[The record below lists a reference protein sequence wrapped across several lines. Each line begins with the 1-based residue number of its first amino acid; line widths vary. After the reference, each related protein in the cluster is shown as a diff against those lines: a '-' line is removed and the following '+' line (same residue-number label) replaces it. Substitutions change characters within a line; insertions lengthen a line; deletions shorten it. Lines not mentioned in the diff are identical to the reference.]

1 MDSSGM
7 RRIVTMRKRF
17 GTTKGIIKLESTQI
31 ARRIQ
36 MQTNESI
43 GTVDYISAPKPGKD
57 QWFMPV
63 VLEGSG
69 TKIKF
74 YCKFDP
80 QVGVGDRVMV
90 SYGQERNGNATAFKV
105 TRPDVDINQD
115 VQPTGGA
122 TATPN
127 KSSAL
132 PQDMIAVGLA
142 GRITEVIMTLHHEK
156 GVQMKDPVAEVAKW
170 IKIGV
175 DGYKKSTQNIVDEI
189 KESFPGATVD
199 DDDIDDEVPF
209 QKGGNM
215 SDNIYMDIISG
226 YMKHLSD
233 GNIEQGQFC
242 LLLTDLF
249 KLYDR
254 K

>member
-142 GRITEVIMTLHHEK
+142 GRITEVLMTLHHEK
-156 GVQMKDPVAEVAKW
+156 GVMMKDPVGEVAKW

-175 DGYKKSTQNIVDEI
+175 DGYKKSTQNVVDEI
-189 KESFPGATVD
+189 KDAFPGATVES
-199 DDDIDDEVPF
+199 DDDIDDDIPF
-209 QKGGNM
+209 
-215 SDNIYMDIISG
+215 
-226 YMKHLSD
+226 
-233 GNIEQGQFC
+233 
-242 LLLTDLF
+242 
-249 KLYDR
+249 
-254 K
+254 

>member
-1 MDSSGM
+1 
-7 RRIVTMRKRF
+7 
-17 GTTKGIIKLESTQI
+17 
-31 ARRIQ
+31 
-36 MQTNESI
+36 
-43 GTVDYISAPKPGKD
+43 
-57 QWFMPV
+57 MPV

-80 QVGVGDRVMV
+80 QVAVGDRVMV

-122 TATPN
+122 KATPN

-142 GRITEVIMTLHHEK
+142 GRITEVVMTLHHEK
-156 GVQMKDPVAEVAKW
+156 GVQMKDPAKEIAKW
-170 IKIGV
+170 IKIGQDAYNKATTNV
-175 DGYKKSTQNIVDEI
+175 VDEI
-189 KESFPGATVD
+189 KDAFPGATV

-209 QKGGNM
+209 
-215 SDNIYMDIISG
+215 
-226 YMKHLSD
+226 
-233 GNIEQGQFC
+233 
-242 LLLTDLF
+242 
-249 KLYDR
+249 
-254 K
+254 